1 MASDDT
7 RQLPPVG
14 AEAGERLRRLE
25 RMEFPAQLAALL
37 RGEYTSA
44 EWRTSKAPAARLE
57 LLCGLDDDQ
66 QLDALRARCFSI
78 DEWCAFARRCP
89 QRVLML
95 GGEYA
100 FIAVTTPEWCER

>member
-1 MASDDT
+1 MASDRT
-7 RQLPPVG
+7 RQLPAVEP
-14 AEAGERLRRLE
+14 EAAERLEALRR
-25 RMEFPAQLAALL
+25 MPFGAQLAALL

-78 DEWCAFARRCP
+78 DEWC
-89 QRVLML
+89 
-95 GGEYA
+95 
-100 FIAVTTPEWCER
+100 ER